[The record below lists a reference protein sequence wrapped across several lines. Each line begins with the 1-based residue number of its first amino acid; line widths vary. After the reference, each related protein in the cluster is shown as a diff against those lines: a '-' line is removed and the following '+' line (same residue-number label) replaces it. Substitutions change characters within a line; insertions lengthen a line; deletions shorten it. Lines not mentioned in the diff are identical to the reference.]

1 MAEITNLR
9 PQSHQELPGS
19 IETFLEKAHYR
30 ILFALYNCA
39 LLRRV

>member
-9 PQSHQELPGS
+9 PQSHQELPGG

-30 ILFALYNCA
+30 TLFALYDCA